1 MSVPVREPD
10 DGPSK
15 DGPLNYAPKKI
26 RHPESDPITAGA
38 HRVGDDASP
47 NATRQSGQPPWKRLQ
62 RRRSFA
68 GDIAIVEL
76 RDKLGL
82 APERLPEPPPS
93 PAVKYWWAS
102 RLAGVAVVTAV
113 GVIGYQMDSG
123 PPNSLPELALGSTE
137 SNQQGLVSKRSVPDA
152 HPLQSAAPSFASPAA
167 ARAIVPQSDEQKS
180 RDAAPTTSPR
190 LTVGA
195 VRRRRADG
203 ATRLTVSAEDAGANA
218 AVVIG
223 GLATGSTLSAGTQLG
238 PNTWRLS
245 VEELT
250 GAAITPPSGF
260 VGAVDLMLELRL
272 ADNTV
277 ADRRSLRLEWSGD
290 GAPEPAMSQPRRLAT
305 SEIAVM
311 VKSGTQYM
319 ANGNIGAARMM
330 LQPAAEA
337 GDAVAAFTLAESF
350 DPLVLRK
357 LNTKGGITANLS
369 LAQIWYQK
377 AKDLGSAAAPE
388 RLERLRGYPSE
399 ADGVEPPL
407 MFGISRKSRQE

>member
-1 MSVPVREPD
+1 MIVPVREPD

-15 DGPLNYAPKKI
+15 DGPLNYAPSKI
-26 RHPESDPITAGA
+26 RHPESDPIPAGA
-38 HRVGDDASP
+38 HRVGDDASL
-47 NATRQSGQPPWKRLQ
+47 NATLQSGQPPWKRSQ
-62 RRRSFA
+62 RRGSFA

-93 PAVKYWWAS
+93 PAVKYRWAS

-113 GVIGYQMDSG
+113 GVIGYRLGSD
-123 PPNSLPELALGSTE
+123 PPTSLPQLALGSSQ
-137 SNQQGLVSKRSVPDA
+137 SNQQGSVSGRSVPAA
-152 HPLQSAAPSFASPAA
+152 HPFQSAAPPFASPAA
-167 ARAIVPQSDEQKS
+167 AKAIVPQSDEQKS
-180 RDAAPTTSPR
+180 RDAAPTESPH

-195 VRRRRADG
+195 VRAQRADE
-203 ATRLTVSAEDAGANA
+203 ATKLTVSVEEAGADA

-223 GLATGSTLSAGTQLG
+223 GLAPGSTLSAGTQLG

-245 VEELT
+245 AEELT

-260 VGAVDLMLELRL
+260 AGAVDLTLELRL

-290 GAPEPAMSQPRRLAT
+290 GAPAPAKSQPRRLAT
-305 SEIAVM
+305 SEIALM
-311 VKSGTQYM
+311 VKNGTEYM

-337 GDAVAAFTLAESF
+337 GDPVAAFALAESF

-357 LNTKGGITANLS
+357 LNTKGGITANVG
-369 LAQIWYQK
+369 LAQTWYQK

-388 RLERLRGYPSE
+388 RLERLARLPE
-399 ADGVEPPL
+399 
-407 MFGISRKSRQE
+407 